1 MIRPDNLMR
10 SFRLLRRFWPLALPL
25 ALMGCDPPGAPTERG
40 VCWRTMSKPSQP
52 PKFAPISDA
61 VTSLDDCAALLETY
75 HLQGAQTS
83 NGAYQGYFIFID
95 NHQVSSSSRVNGFR
109 YPIFQPSQR
118 REIDKDLLAL
128 IKERGGKAPAPGDI
142 AVERK

>member
-1 MIRPDNLMR
+1 MIRPDNLLK
-10 SFRLLRRFWPLALPL
+10 RLWPLALPL
-25 ALMGCDPPGAPTERG
+25 ALMGCDRPGAPTDRE
-40 VCWRTMSKPSQP
+40 VCWRTISKSSQP
-52 PKFAPISDA
+52 PSYSAISRE

-75 HLQGAQTS
+75 HLQGAQIS

-95 NHQVSSSSRVNGFR
+95 NHQVSSSSRVDGFR